1 MSSEAGQAAD
11 GNRIMKDEIPGR
23 VYDALT
29 DRFSNQGRRSRGV
42 FLSQSYRE
50 LMRFVNPDDIQRIVA
65 DRNIVS
71 HTNEIPLSGGLAD
84 CLKAKTPEGV
94 QVELKYDKSDSGLS
108 FENYH
113 GHLMNW
119 FERYDDVYDLPVRE
133 VVIRLDD
140 EPLRDQ
146 LLDVLQTAL
155 GFNDPGAFKTPFYAV
170 MRSKAPGD
178 ALYGKVRDHHSTLPR
193 DYWSKP
199 DDSPGKRPLGWPTQ
213 TMDLVALWSARTWAR
228 RGDKPFKDVSMR
240 DIEELAINN
249 VETDRRVYGAINSP
263 LVINK
268 WQRAFTAGTTDEKRW
283 EWGERE
289 GWRRVR

>member
-1 MSSEAGQAAD
+1 MSSQTTQPSSTGIQKED
-11 GNRIMKDEIPGR
+11 IPDL
-23 VYDALT
+23 VYEALT
-29 DRFSNQGRRSRGV
+29 DRFSNQDRRSRGV

-50 LMRFVNPDDIQRIVA
+50 LMRFVDPDDIQRVVA
-65 DRNIVS
+65 DRRIVS
-71 HTNEIPLSGGLAD
+71 HTNEIPLSGGLSD

-94 QVELKYDKSDSGLS
+94 SVELKYDKSDSGLS
-108 FENYH
+108 FEKYH

-119 FERYDDVYDLPVRE
+119 FERYDDVYDLPIRE
-133 VVIRLDD
+133 VVIRIDN

-146 LLDVLQTAL
+146 LLDVLKSAL
-155 GFNDPGAFKTPFYAV
+155 DFNDPGAFKAPFYAV

-178 ALYGKVRDHHSTLPR
+178 ALYQKVRDHHNGKAR
-193 DYWSKP
+193 DYFKKP
-199 DDSPGKRPLGWPTQ
+199 DEGDVRGLGWPTRCL
-213 TMDLVALWSARTWAR
+213 DLVALWSSRVWAGH
-228 RGDKPFKDVSMR
+228 GDMPFKDVSMR

-283 EWGERE
+283 EWEERE
-289 GWRRVR
+289 GWERTR

>member
-1 MSSEAGQAAD
+1 VSSQASQSGSGGIQKED
-11 GNRIMKDEIPGR
+11 IPDL

-29 DRFSNQGRRSRGV
+29 DRFSNQGRRSRGC

-50 LMRFVNPDDIQRIVA
+50 LMRFVDPDDIQRIVA

-71 HTNEIPLSGGLAD
+71 HTNEIPLSGGLSD

-94 QVELKYDKSDSGLS
+94 SVELKYDRSESGLS

-133 VVIRLDD
+133 VVIRLDN

-146 LLDVLQTAL
+146 LLDVLENAL
-155 GFNDPGAFKTPFYAV
+155 GFNDPGEFQTPFYAV
-170 MRSKAPGD
+170 MRSKTPGD
-178 ALYGKVRDHHSTLPR
+178 ALYGKVRDQHSTLPR
-193 DYWSKP
+193 EYF
-199 DDSPGKRPLGWPTQ
+199 KRPSEGDKRALGWPTQ
-213 TMDLVALWSARTWAR
+213 TMDLVALWSQQAFTRS
-228 RGDKPFKDVSMR
+228 GNKPLGITMR
-240 DIEELAINN
+240 EIEELAFNN

-268 WQRAFTAGTTDEKRW
+268 WQRQFTAGSTDEKRW
-283 EWGERE
+283 KWGETE